1 LSNRAFMTSVSLTF
15 EPLDRCATLTWL
27 SVNINL
33 VCDRDDD
40 QSNAYFKVLH
50 TTLDISL
57 DPGE

>member
-1 LSNRAFMTSVSLTF
+1 MTSVSLTF